1 MNQIR
6 QISEFSIYTALAFI
20 FGYIE
25 SLIPLP
31 VPFPG
36 MKIGLAN
43 LVMMIVLYRKN
54 FRYAFGISMLRNLLN
69 AITFGSLFSL
79 LYSLAGSVLSLIA
92 MAGLKKVRRARPKSE
107 QKEADAFSIVSVSAL
122 GGIVHK
128 MGPLRVAA
136 FLVGFS
142 SIIWYLPV
150 LYFCGLLT
158 GILIGMVS
166 NQCLARLPADP
177 QNR

>member
-79 LYSLAGSVLSLIA
+79 LYRSLWPGSKRCAGHSRKVNISYLS
-92 MAGLKKVRRARPKSE
+92 AR
-107 QKEADAFSIVSVSAL
+107 
-122 GGIVHK
+122 
-128 MGPLRVAA
+128 
-136 FLVGFS
+136 
-142 SIIWYLPV
+142 
-150 LYFCGLLT
+150 
-158 GILIGMVS
+158 
-166 NQCLARLPADP
+166 
-177 QNR
+177 